1 MHGTNEQPAA
11 PGPWVPGDARRAVL
25 ALRAM
30 TDPPR
35 TSERAPC
42 GARHVRIGAAL
53 GLVAALVLPA
63 LDPSPDRAGALA
75 APVGNPPEAFV
86 IADATSGVILDAR
99 RLHTPIQPASMV
111 KLLTALTA
119 VTNLP
124 PDVRVPVSERAA
136 RQPVMRIGMPA
147 GQAWPLDDMLAS
159 LIMVSANDAAWAIA
173 ECSGGSVDGFAVQA
187 NALMR
192 RLGATDGTFNDPAG
206 LSDGDSHN
214 GGSTLSM
221 WDLAIIGR
229 NALAVPRIAA
239 TAATV
244 RKEFTDVY
252 GAPHTYTNHNRT
264 FLEGYPGANGLKT
277 GFTSD
282 SGRTL
287 IASATRRK
295 RTVIVALAGTWDT
308 TNWAG
313 ALLDRGFATD
323 PDATGTRLPG
333 VRVRE
338 ITRRAGTRAACAD
351 GVTPPASS
359 TTPTTPTIAAPVR
372 PVGVGTDA
380 RAAGDDAGGGA
391 PRTTVVLVTGGV
403 LAALTAAIV
412 WRRRVVVR
420 RRRRRAER
428 RRSLERAQRAGTV
441 HVVDASVPT
450 GRVDRQATSRAAETD
465 PGATTRTTRGDR

>member
-1 MHGTNEQPAA
+1 
-11 PGPWVPGDARRAVL
+11 
-25 ALRAM
+25 M
-30 TDPPR
+30 TDPRR
-35 TSERAPC
+35 TADRAP
-42 GARHVRIGAAL
+42 RPVRRVRIGSAIGLVTALLLAAL
-53 GLVAALVLPA
+53 GPA
-63 LDPSPDRAGALA
+63 LEPSPQRAGALS
-75 APVGNPPEAFV
+75 APAGNPPEAFV

-99 RLHTPIQPASMV
+99 GLHTPIQPASMV

-119 VTNLP
+119 VSNLP

-147 GQAWPLDDMLAS
+147 GQIWPLDDMLAS

-173 ECSGGSVDGFAVQA
+173 ECSGGSVDGFAEQA

-206 LSDGDSHN
+206 LSDGDSHK

-244 RKEFTDVY
+244 RKEFTDAY

-264 FLEGYPGANGLKT
+264 LLEGYRGANGLKT

-287 IASATRRK
+287 IASATRGK
-295 RTVIVALAGTWDT
+295 RTIIVALAGTWDT

-313 ALLDRGFATD
+313 TLLDRGFATD
-323 PDATGTRLPG
+323 PDATGTRLPP

-338 ITRRAGTRAACAD
+338 ITRRAGARAACAD
-351 GVTPPASS
+351 GAAPPSS
-359 TTPTTPTIAAPVR
+359 TAPTTATTDAPVR
-372 PVGVGTDA
+372 AVGVGTDA
-380 RAAGDDAGGGA
+380 RAAAADAGGPPWA
-391 PRTTVVLVTGGV
+391 TVALVTGGV
-403 LAALTAAIV
+403 LVALTAAIV
-412 WRRRVVVR
+412 WRRRVVIG
-420 RRRRRAER
+420 RRRRRADR

-465 PGATTRTTRGDR
+465 PGASTRTTRGDR